1 MTSFS
6 SACDDRAIILN
17 SKQSTTR
24 GNLTPL
30 EVHVKL
36 ATITPLKGDPV
47 AAPVKKWSA
56 KDAKKSIIT
65 PSDLDNKYSRGVL
78 GVITGSAQY
87 PGAAVLTT
95 SAAAATGVGMLR
107 FYSSSGLAHLVLH
120 STPSV
125 VVFPGNVSAW
135 IVGSG
140 IDARK
145 HSSWSTWLRHRH
157 FKSLKIQ
164 GVPTVLDAGALHLAG
179 KLTQPTVI
187 TPHSGELA
195 RLLTARGV
203 SVTSEAIEGNPK
215 KWVVTAAKT
224 LGVTVLLKGSQTY
237 VGYDDLLI
245 ELPVATPW
253 LATAGTGDVLTGIL
267 GSLVA
272 TNFIEVLNNK
282 YRLAELAATAAF
294 IHASAAKKAS
304 AGGPIS
310 TESMIPEIS
319 GAISQILK

>member
-1 MTSFS
+1 M
-6 SACDDRAIILN
+6 
-17 SKQSTTR
+17 
-24 GNLTPL
+24 
-30 EVHVKL
+30 
-36 ATITPLKGDPV
+36 PLKGDPV
-47 AAPVKKWSA
+47 ATQVKKWSA

-95 SAAAATGVGMLR
+95 SAAAATGVGMIR
-107 FYSSSGLAHLVLH
+107 YYSSSGLAHLVLH

-135 IVGSG
+135 VVGSG
-140 IDARK
+140 IDSRK
-145 HSSWSTWLRHRH
+145 YSSFTTWLRYRH
-157 FKSLKIQ
+157 FKSLTIQ
-164 GVPTVLDAGALHLAG
+164 GVPTVLDAGALQLAG
-179 KLTQPTVI
+179 KLNQPTVI
-187 TPHSGELA
+187 TPHSAELA
-195 RLLTARGV
+195 RLLTSRGV

-224 LGVTVLLKGSQTY
+224 LGVTVLLKGSQTF
-237 VGYDDLLI
+237 VAHEDLLI

-272 TNFIEVLNNK
+272 TNFIEILNNK
-282 YRLAELAATAAF
+282 NRLAELAATAAF
-294 IHASAAKKAS
+294 IHAIAAKKAS

-310 TESMIPEIS
+310 AESIIPEIAEVIKS
-319 GAISQILK
+319 LLR

>member
-1 MTSFS
+1 M
-6 SACDDRAIILN
+6 
-17 SKQSTTR
+17 
-24 GNLTPL
+24 
-30 EVHVKL
+30 
-36 ATITPLKGDPV
+36 
-47 AAPVKKWSA
+47 AALIKKWSS
-56 KDAKKSIIT
+56 KDAKKCIIT

-95 SAAAATGVGMLR
+95 SAAAATGIGMIR

-140 IDARK
+140 IDAK
-145 HSSWSTWLRHRH
+145 KYSSFTTWLRHRH

-179 KLTQPTVI
+179 KLDQPTVI
-187 TPHSGELA
+187 TPHCGELA
-195 RLLTARGV
+195 RLLTSRGV

-215 KWVVTAAKT
+215 KWIVTAAKT
-224 LGVTVLLKGSQTY
+224 LGVTVLLKGSRTFVAQ
-237 VGYDDLLI
+237 DDFLI
-245 ELPVATPW
+245 ELPIATPW
-253 LATAGTGDVLTGIL
+253 LATAGSGDVLTGIL

-272 TNFIEVLNNK
+272 THFIEILNDKN
-282 YRLAELAATAAF
+282 RLAEIAATAAY
-294 IHASAAKKAS
+294 IHAQAAKNAS
-304 AGGPIS
+304 RGGPIS
-310 TESMIPEIS
+310 AESIIPEIS
-319 GAISQILK
+319 RAITQLLK